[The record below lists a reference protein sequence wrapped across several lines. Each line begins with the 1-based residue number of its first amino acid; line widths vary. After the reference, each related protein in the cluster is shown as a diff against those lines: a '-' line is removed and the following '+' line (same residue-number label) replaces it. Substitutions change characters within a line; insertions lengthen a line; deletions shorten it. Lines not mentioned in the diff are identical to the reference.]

1 MCSVSRFRSI
11 FSMSALPAMAL
22 SAMPGLEYIHLC
34 SSAFAFLLDCFVK
47 SKIYFCAPIF
57 DHIPMLTIFWGVEFC
72 RRLEF
77 FKRIENIFPTRTKT
91 TTLHSSHTNV
101 FTFLTFGPC
110 EKKSAIH
117 LYIYAKCIA
126 HCFGYFVFL

>member
-1 MCSVSRFRSI
+1 
-11 FSMSALPAMAL
+11 MSASPAMAL

-34 SSAFAFLLDCFVK
+34 SSAFAVLLDCFVK
-47 SKIYFCAPIF
+47 SKIYFCTPIS
-57 DHIPMLTIFWGVEFC
+57 DHIPMLTIFRGVEFC

-77 FKRIENIFPTRTKT
+77 FKRIENIFLTTTKT

-110 EKKSAIH
+110 KKS
-117 LYIYAKCIA
+117 LLFTFIYTLSVLHIVLNISL
-126 HCFGYFVFL
+126 FFVTKG